1 MDNNT
6 EKIHRKRTLTAG
18 IAGLTQNFRIEIRIV
33 VITVILLCMTADCA
47 WYVNTFCK
55 EEKRKRIML
64 EERIRQTE
72 AALES
77 AEAANKAKSVFLSN
91 MSHDIRTP
99 MNAIIGFAAL
109 LMRDAQNPAK
119 VREYTRKVT
128 ASGQHLLS
136 LINDVLDISKI
147 ESGKMVL
154 NISEFELADMI
165 NAVDTVI
172 RPQTNAR
179 NQTFEVL
186 VSGLL
191 HEQLRR
197 KADRFSCG

>member
-6 EKIHRKRTLTAG
+6 EKIHRKRTLTAGIVFFFIFVAG

-136 LINDVLDISKI
+136 LINDVRIS
-147 ESGKMVL
+147 V
-154 NISEFELADMI
+154 
-165 NAVDTVI
+165 
-172 RPQTNAR
+172 R
-179 NQTFEVL
+179 
-186 VSGLL
+186 
-191 HEQLRR
+191 
-197 KADRFSCG
+197 